1 MRYQFPEVYAYC
13 FGRSSK
19 TLIKLNNTVL
29 YVCSAIVQKMT
40 TTREKIAIDSLSYQ
54 VVQKIKELRLLR
66 GYSQAKLAKET
77 GISTSQIRR
86 YEQRIDAVSPEN
98 AEKMLKVLSASFKD
112 IFPTTGYVNY
122 KEEKM
127 LSILQNLKKIKDQE
141 FRSAFC
147 VLVKLLSGEIQIGKS
162 IIGTKS
168 IKHKIG
174 QMAKDWRFVRGCT
187 QLELANKIGL
197 SQQQIHRYEQG
208 VDCMS
213 FKKLSEAEKAL
224 VNARVLFCGPTEENY
239 YEDEDSE
246 GEMKILNIMKECQKI
261 EDQRLQDLLSSFL
274 SEVVKISEEKQNQ

>member
-40 TTREKIAIDSLSYQ
+40 TTRKKIAIDSLSYR

-98 AEKMLKVLSASFKD
+98 AEKILKVLSASF
-112 IFPTTGYVNY
+112 